1 MVKHK
6 NSSSDSDTIE
16 LFSRDE
22 HPISHT
28 SNISLNQKTSRR
40 TPLLMLS
47 FFLLFL
53 VISFVII
60 LRITPEISSKRSS
73 AEEPLLANE
82 DEDDLVFNY
91 HRQDNERI
99 KSSPKCSSIEPNS
112 RFDCHP
118 DQPISEQQ
126 CLKRS
131 CCFSNDNI
139 TSVPNCFFGEDF
151 VGYLVKTVEEYP
163 LKTLVTLERQLS
175 SGFARDSQTVK
186 VEVISLDETSL
197 RSETYYI

>member
-1 MVKHK
+1 MVKQK
-6 NSSSDSDTIE
+6 NSSSESVSDTIE
-16 LFSRDE
+16 LFSRE
-22 HPISHT
+22 ELPISHT
-28 SNISLNQKTSRR
+28 SSILWNQKTSRR
-40 TPLLMLS
+40 TTLLMLS

-60 LRITPEISSKRSS
+60 LRFTPEISSKRSS
-73 AEEPLLANE
+73 AVEPLLNSE
-82 DEDDLVFNY
+82 DEDNLVFNY

-99 KSSPKCSSIEPNS
+99 SHSPKCSSIEPDS

-139 TSVPNCFFGEDF
+139 IQCQIASS
-151 VGYLVKTVEEYP
+151 VKT
-163 LKTLVTLERQLS
+163 LS
-175 SGFARDSQTVK
+175 
-186 VEVISLDETSL
+186 VIWS
-197 RSETYYI
+197 RV